1 MLPQPL
7 HPAVVHFPIVLMF
20 ILPLVAVGAAWAI
33 HDGARLRTWGWA
45 VLVAA
50 ALTGSAWIAVD
61 AGHDQAEKVE
71 KVVEKRF
78 VEQHME
84 AAELFSIVATVVL
97 GVALLGLLRGATGK
111 TCRVLTVLGAVV
123 VAVLG
128 VRAGKYGGDL
138 VYKHGAASAYAQPAP
153 AGGAGEQPSPTPQA
167 GDEES
172 REGR

>member
-20 ILPLVAVGAAWAI
+20 ILPLVALGAAWAI
-33 HDGARLRTWGWA
+33 HDGARLRNWGWA

-71 KVVEKRF
+71 KVIGERL
-78 VEQHME
+78 VEQHE
-84 AAELFSIVATVVL
+84 DAGDLFTYAATVVL
-97 GVALLGLLRGATGK
+97 GLSLLGLLRGATGK
-111 TCRVLTVLGAVV
+111 TSRVLTVLGAVV

-128 VRAGKYGGDL
+128 VRAGKYGGEL
-138 VYKHGAASAYAQPAP
+138 VYQHGAASAYAQPAP
-153 AGGAGEQPSPTPQA
+153 GAAEQSPSAPQ

-172 REGR
+172 RERR